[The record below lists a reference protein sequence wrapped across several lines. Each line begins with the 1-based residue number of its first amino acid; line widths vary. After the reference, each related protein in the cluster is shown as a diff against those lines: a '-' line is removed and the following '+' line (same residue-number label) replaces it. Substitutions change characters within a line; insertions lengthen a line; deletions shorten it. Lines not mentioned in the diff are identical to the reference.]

1 VCPDESK
8 GFRSKVL
15 SFMTQPERIHWLDT
29 AKAYGMLLVFYG
41 HFVEK
46 LAGTE
51 DAAAPH
57 QFKFIYSFHM
67 PLFFILAGFVAKTD
81 LGPFRRYVK
90 VKLASRILPMLFFSA
105 AMVPLWLVRDIIVR
119 HSFHPDSYLMMAR
132 WTAYGV
138 PLFCLLTWF
147 LVCLFVVEVIH
158 RIASPFLTDTR
169 KVAISCLLFYG
180 VGWEL
185 TWAYRMMPKPI
196 AFVLTTWY
204 LSEAILAYAFYQVG
218 ILIRMSRLCER
229 VHATALMT
237 AVLCV
242 CAAIALCTYDLNP
255 NVYKGQFRPHGAVIM
270 SASLHGHP
278 LLFPATAVAGSVC
291 VIALAAMTPPNPAA
305 SYVGMNSLAY
315 MGLASAFFEFF
326 NGEIAR
332 LLGPWIP
339 GIGIGTGLACT
350 MVAILSMALSFPVVL
365 LLDQVA
371 PQLIGKPREDGPIL
385 PRLV

>member
-1 VCPDESK
+1 MTESD
-8 GFRSKVL
+8 
-15 SFMTQPERIHWLDT
+15 RIHWLDT

-51 DAAAPH
+51 NAAAPH

-67 PLFFILAGFVAKTD
+67 PLFFVLAGFVAKTD
-81 LGPFRRYVK
+81 LGPFRQYVK
-90 VKLASRILPMLFFSA
+90 IKLASRILPVLFFSA
-105 AMVPLWLVRDIIVR
+105 AMIPLWLVRDIIVR
-119 HSFHPDSYLMMAR
+119 HSFHPSNYLMMAR

-158 RIASPFLTDTR
+158 RITSPFLRSTW

-180 VGWEL
+180 VGWVL
-185 TWAYRMMPKPI
+185 TWTYRTMPRPI

-218 ILIRMSRLCER
+218 ILIRMGRLCER
-229 VHATALMT
+229 VNTTGLMT
-237 AVLCV
+237 AAFFI
-242 CAAIALCTYDLNP
+242 CATIALYTYDLNP

-278 LLFPATAVAGSVC
+278 FFFPITAVAGSFC
-291 VIALAAMTPPNPAA
+291 VVALARMTPPNAVT
-305 SYVGMNSLAY
+305 SHVGINSLAY
-315 MGLASAFFEFF
+315 MGLASAFYEFL
-326 NGEIAR
+326 NGELVR
-332 LLGPWIP
+332 LLEPWIP
-339 GIGIGTGLACT
+339 WTGIGVGIACAAVAGVS
-350 MVAILSMALSFPVVL
+350 MVWSFPIVL
-365 LLDQVA
+365 LLDRIA
-371 PQLIGKPREDGPIL
+371 PQLIGKPRHEGPIL
-385 PRLV
+385 PRLA